1 MLLSLIKKRKV
12 AFHNNHIEPIREM
25 LEKTWDLSKVFL
37 VSPGSADTKA
47 VNLFNDFFGKLNQIV
62 TNLLKKVV
70 VLASL
75 APDMFRFAADFKD
88 KSGEQEKR
96 IIEISKAGRSMAGS
110 VEEIAANTQ
119 AVSDDAKKIQEE
131 VSAAMHLSAQSIE
144 RFSEIKSYVDRLVS
158 TIASLDE
165 NSKSIGSI
173 IEGIS
178 RISDETNILSLNA
191 RIEAV
196 RGSSDSRG
204 FKVIAEE
211 ISALAKQSTN
221 ATQDIRERLTTLH
234 NGINETV
241 NAVNMVEKNILSG
254 EKLITEAHQ
263 SLADVGKH
271 FGHLKDSLSM
281 VKESAVDQSSDV
293 KKVSEDIFDIERSVK
308 AQSKGVENMLNIAK
322 NINQLC
328 DDMVV
333 DTGIFHLSS
342 HQKSRVCAE
351 KMATDPAIISFNRAE
366 QERAL
371 YSHLEKS
378 GFIELGYIT
387 DRSGRQT
394 TSNIYSQKVLN
405 ADTLEKGYGND
416 WSIKEWFQKP
426 STSHLPFVSKIYRSS
441 ATGEFCFTVSV
452 PLFDKHLFCGV
463 LAIDINFRDML
474 NI

>member
-1 MLLSLIKKRKV
+1 MLLRLMKKGKV
-12 AFHNNHIEPIREM
+12 ALHNNHIEPIREM
-25 LEKTWDLSKVFL
+25 LEKTWDLSKIFF
-37 VSPGSADTKA
+37 VSPGSADTEA
-47 VNLFNDFFGKLNQIV
+47 VNLFNGFFGKLNQIV
-62 TNLLKKVV
+62 TNILKKVV

-75 APDMFRFAADFKD
+75 APDMFRFAAAFKD
-88 KSGEQEKR
+88 KSGDQEKR
-96 IIEISKAGRSMAGS
+96 IVAISKAGKSMAGRI
-110 VEEIAANTQ
+110 EEIAANTQ
-119 AVSDDAKKIQEE
+119 AVSDDAKRIQEE
-131 VSAAMHLSAQSIE
+131 VIAAMHLSAQSIE
-144 RFSEIKSYVDRLVS
+144 RFSEIKIYVDRLVS

-173 IEGIS
+173 IEGIN

-211 ISALAKQSTN
+211 ISTLAKQSKN
-221 ATQDIRERLTTLH
+221 ATQDIRERLTTLQ

-254 EKLITEAHQ
+254 EELITDAHQ
-263 SLADVGKH
+263 SLADVGNH
-271 FGHLKDSLSM
+271 FGHLTDSLSM
-281 VKESAVDQSSDV
+281 VKESAVDQSLDV
-293 KKVSEDIFDIERSVK
+293 KKVSEDIVDIEQSVK

-322 NINQLC
+322 SINQIC

-342 HQKSRVCAE
+342 HKRSRVFGE
-351 KMATDPAIISFNRAE
+351 KMATDPAIISFNRAQ

-387 DRSGRQT
+387 DRSGRQI

-416 WSIKEWFQKP
+416 WSKKEWFQRP
-426 STSHLPFVSKIYRSS
+426 STSHLPFVSKVYRSS
-441 ATGEFCFTVSV
+441 ATGEFCFTVSL
-452 PLFDKHLFCGV
+452 PLFDNHSFCGV